1 MTDYYKNT
9 RNCIDEYN
17 RIQDKIRNH
26 EEPTTNAE
34 DEFLQNHCIYLAHA
48 IIKDA
53 GFGYRSREEMCKM
66 ADIVNDVLR

>member
-1 MTDYYKNT
+1 M
-9 RNCIDEYN
+9 
-17 RIQDKIRNH
+17 NH

-53 GFGYRSREEMCKM
+53 GFGCRSREEMCKM